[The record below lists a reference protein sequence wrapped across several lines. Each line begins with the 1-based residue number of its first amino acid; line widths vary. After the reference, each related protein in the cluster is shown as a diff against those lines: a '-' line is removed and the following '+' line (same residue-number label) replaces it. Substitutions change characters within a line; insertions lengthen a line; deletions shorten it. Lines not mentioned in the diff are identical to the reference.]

1 MGTGSG
7 ATAAAPVRPAPR
19 QPIRIGR
26 AANDN
31 LPGWSHAMWPRL
43 LRGGG
48 ALAAAVLVVWLIV
61 ALL

>member
-7 ATAAAPVRPAPR
+7 TSATAPVRLAPR

-31 LPGWSHAMWPRL
+31 LPVWSHAMWPRL
-43 LRGGG
+43 LRGSG
-48 ALAAAVLVVWLIV
+48 ALAAALLAGWLIMV
-61 ALL
+61 LL